1 MPLVAVVDDEKP
13 VRTALTRLLRAA
25 GMEAEAFAGGAEFFE
40 GVQSRRPECVV
51 LDLHLPGMDGQQILE
66 RIRRMAE
73 PVPVIIVTAHDTDEA
88 RARCLAAGA
97 AAYLSKPL
105 DDRLLLN
112 AISAAIGKAAG
123 GRKQILPS
131 KETPS

>member
-13 VRTALTRLLRAA
+13 VRTALRRLLRAA
-25 GMEAEAFAGGAEFFE
+25 GMEAEAFASGAEFFE
-40 GVQSRRPECVV
+40 GIESRRPECVV
-51 LDLHLPGMDGQQILE
+51 LDLHLPGMDGEQILE

-73 PVPVIIVTAHDTDEA
+73 PVPVIIVTAHDTEVA

-97 AAYLSKPL
+97 AAYLCKPL

-123 GRKQILPS
+123 GRTQILSS
-131 KETPS
+131 KESPS